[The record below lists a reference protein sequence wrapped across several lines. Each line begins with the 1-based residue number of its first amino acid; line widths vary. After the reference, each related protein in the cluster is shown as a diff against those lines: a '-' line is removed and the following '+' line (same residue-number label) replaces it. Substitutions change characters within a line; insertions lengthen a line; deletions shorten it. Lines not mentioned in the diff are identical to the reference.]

1 MVVHQSVIIRY
12 MRSTELQTRAAR
24 SNNKMKVLGM
34 LEELMTHLRAA
45 IPFVQTI
52 IDYVKAGTAVTIGN
66 NGTNPASN
74 QEDRDV
80 EAGR

>member
-1 MVVHQSVIIRY
+1 
-12 MRSTELQTRAAR
+12 
-24 SNNKMKVLGM
+24 MKVLGM

-52 IDYVKAGTAVTIGN
+52 IDYVKAGTTVTTDN